1 MAGAWKGE
9 SLAGLCQ
16 TLHPQRET
24 QTGCQRALSGN
35 HSTGDEGRALTGGVG
50 SRAGSGKQHRWRLTG
65 VHRHIPRPWGSS
77 ECLPAPASLP
87 HFVKRGCRSYLSVIV
102 EIKWERPPAYR
113 CSINTFCLLSAL
125 TENFNQRSAD
135 RNAHNSLWCP
145 SLLFRFLNLPHR

>member
-35 HSTGDEGRALTGGVG
+35 HSTGDEGRALTGGAG
-50 SRAGSGKQHRWRLTG
+50 SRAGPGKQHRWSLTG
-65 VHRHIPRPWGSS
+65 VHHHIPLPWGSS

-87 HFVKRGCRSYLSVIV
+87 HL
-102 EIKWERPPAYR
+102 
-113 CSINTFCLLSAL
+113 
-125 TENFNQRSAD
+125 
-135 RNAHNSLWCP
+135 
-145 SLLFRFLNLPHR
+145 